1 MGRYVSSTPETTAY
15 YGIRDVLPTYGTGGF
30 RYYGTSGTFVVPPG
44 VTQVRVTA
52 LGGGGGGANGLFYC
66 SGCSVS
72 SSGGGGGGGYVV
84 ATTTVTPGCVCNIN
98 VGAAGTHYGY
108 IACCNGNCLCFCCG
122 GSGGSTE
129 FGTVICATGGGGG
142 ISNSTANPCGGCGGC
157 FGVSS
162 GTIVVGRCGN
172 KGCNGCCSSANQTGH
187 PCYGGASGS
196 PIGGGG
202 TGPWPGTG
210 GADVYNCKSFAG
222 DTLGESEIAAKF
234 LNVVRWPGETILSTI
249 RTQGT
254 VAGVP
259 AGFPSVYPGCNGG
272 VGCYVAGTYGAAAI
286 YSCNASAACCTC
298 PDGNNYYSCLSACCW
313 GAAGCGGGGSSGRP
327 WTRVSAGGYSPCFFG
342 CPMVGGCPGNGFLV
356 VEY

>member
-52 LGGGGGGANGLFYC
+52 LGGGGGGAAGVFNCGSRWQL
-66 SGCSVS
+66 S
-72 SSGGGGGGGYVV
+72 SSGGGGAGYVV
-84 ATTTVTPGCVCNIN
+84 ATTTVTPGCVCTVT
-98 VGAAGTHYGY
+98 VGAGGTHYGY
-108 IACCNGNCLCFCCG
+108 IPCCCDPNYLNG
-122 GSGGSTE
+122 GSGGTSQ
-129 FGTVICATGGGGG
+129 FGTAICATGGGGG
-142 ISNSTANPCGGCGGC
+142 CAINTANPLGGCAGC
-157 FGVSS
+157 FVVSS

-172 KGCNGCCSSANQTGH
+172 KGCDGCCTSASNQGY

-210 GADVYNCKSFAG
+210 GSDVYNCKSFAG
-222 DTLGESEIAAKF
+222 DSLSEGEIAAKF
-234 LNVVRWPGETILSTI
+234 LNVVRWPGETILSTV
-249 RTQGT
+249 RTQGS

-259 AGFPSVYPGCNGG
+259 AGFPSTYPGCTGG
-272 VGCYVAGTYGAAAI
+272 VGCYIASVYGAAAI
-286 YSCNASAACCTC
+286 YSCNASAACCVC
-298 PDGNNYYSCLSACCW
+298 PNGCYYSCLSACCW

-327 WTRVSAGGYSPCFFG
+327 WPQVVNGGYAPCCYG
-342 CPMVGGCPGNGFLV
+342 CPLVGGCPGNGFLV